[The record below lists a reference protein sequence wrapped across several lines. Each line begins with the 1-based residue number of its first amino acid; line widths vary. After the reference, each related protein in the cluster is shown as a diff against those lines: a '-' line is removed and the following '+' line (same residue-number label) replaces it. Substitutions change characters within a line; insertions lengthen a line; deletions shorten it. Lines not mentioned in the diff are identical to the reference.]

1 EETGFGYFG
10 ARYMDHELMTMWL
23 SVDPMA
29 DKYPGISPYA
39 YCAWNPVKLV
49 DPDGEDIIGS
59 IVGAAIGFASEIV
72 SQTVSNGLKNVTNE
86 KKFFDDWSSNIDW
99 FDVATSSLT
108 GALDGLVP
116 GAGKFGKAIGKNGC
130 KLIKYG
136 GKVVGDLAKAE
147 FDIKQSTGCLIGGY
161 NKSFR
166 AVIIDASCNIIS
178 DVMNTASFPEN
189 LDNLSIKTIFNK
201 DCPKLLGRLFGTSFC
216 SSAFN
221 GIGVVFKQLFPGKPH
236 IEIPWIDKIE
246 RDDYGIEKK
255 KRYIFNHSL
264 SKY

>member
-1 EETGFGYFG
+1 MNK
-10 ARYMDHELMTMWL
+10 REL
-23 SVDPMA
+23 
-29 DKYPGISPYA
+29 ISA
-39 YCAWNPVKLV
+39 IASKLRDNDVKKPV
-49 DPDGEDIIGS
+49 
-59 IVGAAIGFASEIV
+59 
-72 SQTVSNGLKNVTNE
+72 TVK
-86 KKFFDDWSSNIDW
+86 KHKFFISDE
-99 FDVATSSLT
+99 
-108 GALDGLVP
+108 DG
-116 GAGKFGKAIGKNGC
+116 NR
-130 KLIKYG
+130 
-136 GKVVGDLAKAE
+136 AE